1 MRTAIR
7 TLIAA
12 LVATAALAS
21 SALADVWTPA
31 QTAKAVAVADAH
43 WPASPC
49 KGREAITWVKSA
61 ATADFA
67 ATAYPA
73 LCATTVAWN
82 QVAAADPS
90 PAFLCTVL
98 EHEFGHLA
106 GYEHSPDPNN
116 VMFAILWKPSPD
128 CAAALPGPAKLP
140 RAGIASKPK
149 PRTHARTAK
158 RRR

>member
-1 MRTAIR
+1 MKTAIR
-7 TLIAA
+7 TLITA
-12 LVATAALAS
+12 LVALAVVAPAAQ
-21 SALADVWTPA
+21 ADLWTPA
-31 QTAKAVAVADAH
+31 QVTKAITVADAH

-49 KGREAITWVKSA
+49 RGREAITWVKSVQS
-61 ATADFA
+61 ADFA
-67 ATAYPA
+67 GIAYPDQ
-73 LCATTVAWN
+73 CATTIAWN
-82 QVAAADPS
+82 QVAAQDPS

-106 GYEHSPDPNN
+106 GYEHSKDPDN

-140 RAGIASKPK
+140 RAGLPSTSKPRAK
-149 PRTHARTAK
+149 ARSA